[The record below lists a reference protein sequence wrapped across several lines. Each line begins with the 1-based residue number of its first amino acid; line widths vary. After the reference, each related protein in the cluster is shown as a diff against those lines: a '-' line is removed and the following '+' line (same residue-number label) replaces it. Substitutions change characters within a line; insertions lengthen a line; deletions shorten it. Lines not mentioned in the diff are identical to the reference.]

1 MKMACLIFSTS
12 PFARVNTYDGIMPIH
27 TLLILLGI
35 GLSAGALGGIFGI
48 GGGLIMIPGMVLLL
62 GLDPH
67 TAIGTSLAVMLP
79 PIGIAATYNY
89 YKSGSVNLTYAVI
102 IAAAF
107 IGGSF
112 LSSKLALALPELTMR
127 RIFAVFLVI
136 MGVRMLFGKGS

>member
-1 MKMACLIFSTS
+1 MPYFSTS
-12 PFARVNTYDGIMPIH
+12 PVAWVSVCDSVMPIQ
-27 TLLILLGI
+27 TVFLLLAI

-62 GLDPH
+62 GIDQH

-102 IAAAF
+102 IALAF
-107 IGGSF
+107 IVGSF
-112 LSSKLALALPELTMR
+112 LSSKLALALPEMTMR

-136 MGVRMLFGKGS
+136 MGVRMFFGKGQ

>member
-1 MKMACLIFSTS
+1 
-12 PFARVNTYDGIMPIH
+12 MPIH

-107 IGGSF
+107 IAGSF
-112 LSSKLALALPELTMR
+112 LSSKLALALPEVTMR

-136 MGVRMLFGKGS
+136 MGVRMFFDKGA

>member
-1 MKMACLIFSTS
+1 MT
-12 PFARVNTYDGIMPIH
+12 VIMPIQ

-67 TAIGTSLAVMLP
+67 TAVGTSLAVMLP

-102 IAAAF
+102 IALAF
-107 IGGSF
+107 IVGSF
-112 LSSKLALALPELTMR
+112 LSSKLALALPELAMR
-127 RIFAVFLVI
+127 RTFAVFLVV
-136 MGVRMLFGKGS
+136 MGVRMFFAKGS